1 MWQIVIIVLK
11 GGHMTY
17 DVVIIGGALTGS
29 STAYH
34 LLKRDPSLRVAV
46 IEKDMSF
53 EYAASAR
60 SNAMVRVVFSQPE
73 NLLMSRYGQEFY
85 GNFSSLMD
93 VAGSKPQ
100 LDYEKGGLLII
111 SNTPEQAADALV
123 NRTFQ
128 IGMGCDVELLNPQEI
143 STRWPVIQVDD
154 IENAVLSP
162 DAGWIDPHG
171 AMTGLRKKT
180 RALGANYIEG
190 EVVSVESANG
200 CATGVRLAD
209 GRSVSAGWIVNAAGA
224 WAGGICKLAGF
235 EVPVVPLPRMVY
247 YFEPQEPIDKLPYI
261 RDGLGVGFRREGR
274 GFISG
279 ITDFE
284 IAGDFDFNVRHEWFE
299 ERVWLGLAN
308 RVPAFE
314 RIKVMNSWVGHYAQN
329 LFDGNMVIGAWPGG
343 MHNFL
348 IATGFS
354 GHGLQHAPAVGRA
367 LTELIL
373 DGGFQSIDLSRLTC
387 QRVLDNAPYAER
399 GWKA

>member
-1 MWQIVIIVLK
+1 MA
-11 GGHMTY
+11 Y

-34 LLKRDPSLRVAV
+34 LLMRDPTLRVAV
-46 IEKDMSF
+46 VEKDMSF
-53 EYAASAR
+53 EFAASAR
-60 SNAMVRVVFSQPE
+60 SNSMVRVVFSQPE
-73 NLLMSRYGQEFY
+73 NLMMSRYGQEFY
-85 GNFSSLMD
+85 GNFPTLMD
-93 VAGSKPQ
+93 VNGSNPP
-100 LDYEKGGLLII
+100 LDYERGGLMII
-111 SNTPEQAADALV
+111 TNTAQQAKDALV
-123 NRTFQ
+123 NRAFQ
-128 IGMGCDVELLNPQEI
+128 LEMGCDVELLTPDDI
-143 STRWPVIQVDD
+143 RTRWPAIQADD

-171 AMTGLRKKT
+171 AMMGLRKKA
-180 RALGANYIEG
+180 RALGVEYIEG
-190 EVVSVESANG
+190 EVVAID
-200 CATGVRLAD
+200 CAAGRATAVRLAD
-209 GRSVSAGWIVNAAGA
+209 GSTLSAGWIVNAAGA
-224 WAGGICKLAGF
+224 WAGALCELAGF

-247 YFEPQEPIDKLPYI
+247 YFEPQDPVAPLPYI

-284 IAGDFDFNVRHEWFE
+284 IAGAFDFDVRHEWFE
-299 ERVWLGLAN
+299 ERVWMGLAN

-343 MHNFL
+343 MENFL

-367 LTELIL
+367 LSELIL
-373 DGGFQSIDLSRLTC
+373 AGGFQSIDLTRLSC
-387 QRVLDNAPYAER
+387 QRLLENAPYAER

>member
-1 MWQIVIIVLK
+1 M
-11 GGHMTY
+11 GY
-17 DVVIIGGALTGS
+17 DVIVIGGALTGS

-34 LLKRDPSLRVAV
+34 LLMRDPSLRVAV

-53 EYAASAR
+53 EYSASAR
-60 SNAMVRVVFSQPE
+60 SNAMVRLVFSQPE

-85 GNFSSLMD
+85 TNFPTLMG
-93 VAGSKPQ
+93 VEGSNPP
-100 LDYEKGGLLII
+100 LDYERGGLMII
-111 SNTPEQAADALV
+111 ANTPEQAKDALV

-128 IGMGCDVELLNPQEI
+128 VSMGCDVELLSPDDI
-143 STRWPVIQVDD
+143 RTRWPEIRVDD

-171 AMTGLRKKT
+171 AMTGLRKKA
-180 RALGANYIEG
+180 RALGAEYIEG
-190 EVVSVESANG
+190 DVVAIDSAAG
-200 CATGVRLAD
+200 RATAVGLAD
-209 GRSVSAGWIVNAAGA
+209 GSSLSAGWIVNAAGA
-224 WAGGICKLAGF
+224 WAGALCKLAGF
-235 EVPVVPLPRMVY
+235 ELPVVPLPRMVY
-247 YFEPQEPIDKLPYI
+247 YFEPQEPVAPLPYI

-279 ITDFE
+279 VTDFE
-284 IAGDFDFNVRHEWFE
+284 IAGDFDFNVRHDWFE
-299 ERVWLGLAN
+299 ERVWQGLAN

-343 MHNFL
+343 LRNFL
-348 IATGFS
+348 AATGYS

-367 LTELIL
+367 LSELIL